1 MNNEF
6 YLFMGIAAILIV
18 LFIILSTIGGNKKY
32 KVTMANNEVLEL
44 NRKWSDSWNDSKE
57 MKMYH
62 KDGKRVILSTHWI
75 IKSEEI
81 DGGKDKQS

>member
-1 MNNEF
+1 MNSDF
-6 YLFMGIAAILIV
+6 YLFIGIAGILIAAFIV
-18 LFIILSTIGGNKKY
+18 LSMVGGNKKY

-44 NRKWSDSWNDSKE
+44 KRKWNDSWNDSKE

-62 KDGKRVILSTHWI
+62 KDDGKRVILSTHWI

-81 DGGKDKQS
+81 DGKGEK